1 MDNQHKEQTG
11 VLERD
16 LNVLGKRFDRH
27 LEIYAK
33 NGKEL
38 EAVKTNQMWLMRFFW
53 AFMTP
58 IGAGIGFIIFQ
69 LR

>member
-1 MDNQHKEQTG
+1 MADKS
-11 VLERD
+11 LEE
-16 LNVLGKRFDRH
+16 RFDRH

-53 AFMTP
+53 VFMTP
-58 IGAGIGFIIFQ
+58 MIGGIVYIIIN
-69 LR
+69 LPK

>member
-1 MDNQHKEQTG
+1 MNIEN
-11 VLERD
+11 LE
-16 LNVLGKRFDRH
+16 KRFDRH

-53 AFMTP
+53 VFMTP
-58 IGAGIGFIIFQ
+58 TVGGIIYIIFN
-69 LR
+69 L

>member
-1 MDNQHKEQTG
+1 MESDDLRH
-11 VLERD
+11 LRD
-16 LNVLGKRFDRH
+16 DFKHFEGRFDHH
-27 LEIYAK
+27 LQVYAK

-58 IGAGIGFIIFQ
+58 TIAALVYIITQ
-69 LR
+69 V